1 MPLGLTAVA
10 LAADAGLHNK
20 ILGSRKTSLVISND
34 KMKDIMKK
42 VKSLEDSGLLLKGVT
57 KTIEIKIKEWRGG
70 FLSMLLGTSGVSLI
84 WNLLS
89 DRGVTRA
96 EDGVIRADDEIKK

>member
-34 KMKDIMKK
+34 EMKDIMKK

-57 KTIEIKIKEWRGG
+57 KTIEIKTKEWRGA
-70 FLSMLLGTSGVSLI
+70 FLSMLLGTSGASLI

-89 DRGVTRA
+89 DRGVIRA